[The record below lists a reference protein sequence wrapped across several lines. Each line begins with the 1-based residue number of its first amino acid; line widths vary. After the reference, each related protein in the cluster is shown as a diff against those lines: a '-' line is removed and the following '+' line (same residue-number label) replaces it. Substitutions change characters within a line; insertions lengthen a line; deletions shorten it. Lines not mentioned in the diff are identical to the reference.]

1 MAVKMEPLIYIS
13 LAFMFVFCIMAVMA
27 RSLLKSAIYLAVVS
41 AMLGAI
47 LYLLGA
53 TWAAVIEVSACSGLV
68 TVIFISAIS
77 LSRIKKDDI
86 QKTYEDK
93 KQMRF
98 LPYLLIVG
106 GIALIAAA
114 FLVKDLSLT
123 QAAGTTAEDF
133 RDIFWNTRQADIFG
147 QIITILVGGIA
158 VSVLFKEN
166 NDDKDE
172 K

>member
-1 MAVKMEPLIYIS
+1 
-13 LAFMFVFCIMAVMA
+13 MAVMA
-27 RSLLKSAIYLAVVS
+27 KSLLKSAIYLAVVS
-41 AMLGAI
+41 ATLGAI

-77 LSRIKKDDI
+77 LSRMKKDDI

-106 GIALIAAA
+106 GIGLIAAA
-114 FLVKDLSLT
+114 ILLKDLSLPGAVET
-123 QAAGTTAEDF
+123 AAEDF

-158 VSVLFKEN
+158 VSVLFKDN
-166 NDDKDE
+166 NDDK
-172 K
+172 